1 MMDNNDPDKKIEG
14 AESMEDKEIIE
25 LEDETVDASQDNE
38 GIIDLLEAVDEPA
51 LEDIK
56 EDIAAEETE
65 STEDQEIIEL
75 EDETVNA
82 SQADEGIIDLLEAVD
97 EPGLEDEKEDVVA
110 EKAESAAEE
119 IITLTEAMS
128 DTPQE
133 IEEIGEPI
141 HITVDTSQGDENI
154 IDLEGDLLEETSD
167 FDDELGEEVA
177 FDQAIN
183 DDFVDSLGMELDS
196 KEDVSENLLDAEKVS
211 DAQMEAALERV
222 IKKMFYEK
230 IDSILV
236 EVTEKTVTR
245 ELEKLKSILLQD
257 AAENEK

>member
-14 AESMEDKEIIE
+14 AES
-25 LEDETVDASQDNE
+25 
-38 GIIDLLEAVDEPA
+38 
-51 LEDIK
+51 
-56 EDIAAEETE
+56 
-65 STEDQEIIEL
+65 TEDQEIIEL
-75 EDETVNA
+75 E
-82 SQADEGIIDLLEAVD
+82 DEGIIDLLEAVD

-119 IITLTEAMS
+119 ITTLTEAMS

-133 IEEIGEPI
+133 IKEIGEPI

-177 FDQAIN
+177 FDQAIS

-196 KEDVSENLLDAEKVS
+196 KEDVSENLLDVEKVS

-245 ELEKLKSILLQD
+245 ELKKLKSILLQD

>member
-14 AESMEDKEIIE
+14 AESTKDQEIIE

-56 EDIAAEETE
+56 GDIVAEETE

-75 EDETVNA
+75 D
-82 SQADEGIIDLLEAVD
+82 DEGIIDLLEAVD
-97 EPGLEDEKEDVVA
+97 EPGLEDENEDVFA
-110 EKAESAAEE
+110 EKAESAVEE

-141 HITVDTSQGDENI
+141 HITVDTS
-154 IDLEGDLLEETSD
+154 
-167 FDDELGEEVA
+167 
-177 FDQAIN
+177 
-183 DDFVDSLGMELDS
+183 
-196 KEDVSENLLDAEKVS
+196 
-211 DAQMEAALERV
+211 
-222 IKKMFYEK
+222 
-230 IDSILV
+230 
-236 EVTEKTVTR
+236 
-245 ELEKLKSILLQD
+245 
-257 AAENEK
+257 

>member
-1 MMDNNDPDKKIEG
+1 
-14 AESMEDKEIIE
+14 
-25 LEDETVDASQDNE
+25 
-38 GIIDLLEAVDEPA
+38 
-51 LEDIK
+51 
-56 EDIAAEETE
+56 
-65 STEDQEIIEL
+65 
-75 EDETVNA
+75 
-82 SQADEGIIDLLEAVD
+82 
-97 EPGLEDEKEDVVA
+97 
-110 EKAESAAEE
+110 
-119 IITLTEAMS
+119 MS

-196 KEDVSENLLDAEKVS
+196 KEDVSENLLDAERVS

-245 ELEKLKSILLQD
+245 ELGKLKSILLQD

>member
-1 MMDNNDPDKKIEG
+1 MMDNNDPDKKVEG
-14 AESMEDKEIIE
+14 AESTEDEEIIE
-25 LEDETVDASQDNE
+25 LKKEASDMSQDDE
-38 GIIDLLEAVDEPA
+38 EIIDLLDDVDE
-51 LEDIK
+51 
-56 EDIAAEETE
+56 
-65 STEDQEIIEL
+65 S
-75 EDETVNA
+75 
-82 SQADEGIIDLLEAVD
+82 
-97 EPGLEDEKEDVVA
+97 DV
-110 EKAESAAEE
+110 EE

-141 HITVDTSQGDENI
+141 HITVDTSQGDESI
-154 IDLEGDLLEETSD
+154 IDLEGNLLEETSD

>member
-14 AESMEDKEIIE
+14 AESTEDQEIIE

-38 GIIDLLEAVDEPA
+38 GIIDLLEDVDEPA
-51 LEDIK
+51 LEDK
-56 EDIAAEETE
+56 
-65 STEDQEIIEL
+65 
-75 EDETVNA
+75 
-82 SQADEGIIDLLEAVD
+82 
-97 EPGLEDEKEDVVA
+97 KEDVFA
-110 EKAESAAEE
+110 EKAESTAEE
-119 IITLTEAMS
+119 IITLTETMS

-141 HITVDTSQGDENI
+141 HITVDTSQEDEII
-154 IDLEGDLLEETSD
+154 IDLEGNLLEETSD

-177 FDQAIN
+177 FDQDIS

-196 KEDVSENLLDAEKVS
+196 KEDVSENLPDAEKVS